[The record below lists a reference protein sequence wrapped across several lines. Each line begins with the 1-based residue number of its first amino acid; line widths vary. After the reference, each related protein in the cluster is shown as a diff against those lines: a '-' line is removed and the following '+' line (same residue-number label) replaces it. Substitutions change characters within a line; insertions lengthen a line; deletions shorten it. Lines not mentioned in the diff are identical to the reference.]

1 MGLLISMD
9 LTLNNLSLELS
20 QNISTVKAVFFYQPE
35 DTLKLCLDF
44 NKSQPVS
51 VNINVMFIKKE
62 CIVLIIFDH

>member
-35 DTLKLCLDF
+35 DTLKLCLNF

-51 VNINVMFIKKE
+51 VYICYVYRKR
-62 CIVLIIFDH
+62 VYSFDNF